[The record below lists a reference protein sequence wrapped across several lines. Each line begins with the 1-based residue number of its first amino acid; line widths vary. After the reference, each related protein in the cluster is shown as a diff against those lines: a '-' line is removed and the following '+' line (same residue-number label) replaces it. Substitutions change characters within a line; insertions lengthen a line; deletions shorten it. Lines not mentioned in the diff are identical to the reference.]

1 MRQPELLVLDEPTNG
16 LDPQGIREIRELL
29 LQLHAAGTTVFL
41 SSHLLAEVE
50 QMCTRIGLLDRGR
63 LVLQE
68 PLESL
73 RRPTGRTVVV
83 TPDLDRA
90 VYLLGSAVDARDE
103 QRMFV
108 RTSDPARLN
117 ERLVTGGVR
126 VLELGP
132 ERRSLEDVIE
142 ERTSARR
149 AREIPQ

>member
-1 MRQPELLVLDEPTNG
+1 
-16 LDPQGIREIRELL
+16 
-29 LQLHAAGTTVFL
+29 
-41 SSHLLAEVE
+41 
-50 QMCTRIGLLDRGR
+50 
-63 LVLQE
+63 
-68 PLESL
+68 
-73 RRPTGRTVVV
+73 
-83 TPDLDRA
+83 
-90 VYLLGSAVDARDE
+90 
-103 QRMFV
+103 MFV

>member
-108 RTSDPARLN
+108 RTGDPARLN